1 MAKNLDYN
9 LYSSLEELVEEL
21 HKDYISKFEGKLE
34 RIAELSKEV
43 KENPNFDQLKGKDKD
58 FIRNLTTKFNDLK
71 DFMEKNRPN
80 VNEHFTDEE
89 DENGGMIRNIDILC
103 DLVEYNKQLR
113 FPDED
118 DKTFI

>member
-1 MAKNLDYN
+1 MAKNLDYS
-9 LYSSLEELVEEL
+9 LYSDLEELVEAL

-34 RIAELSKEV
+34 DIAELSQKV
-43 KENPNFDQLKGKDKD
+43 KNSPYFDQLKGKDKD
-58 FIRNLTTKFNDLK
+58 FIRNLATKFNDLK

-89 DENGGMIRNIDILC
+89 DEHGDMIRNANILC

>member
-1 MAKNLDYN
+1 MAKNLDYS
-9 LYSSLEELVEEL
+9 LYSDLEELVEAL

-34 RIAELSKEV
+34 KIAELSQKV
-43 KENPNFDQLKGKDKD
+43 KNSPYFDQLKGKDKD
-58 FIRNLTTKFNDLK
+58 FIRNLSTKFNDLK
-71 DFMEKNRPN
+71 NFLEKNRPN

-89 DENGGMIRNIDILC
+89 DENGDMIRNIDILC

>member
-1 MAKNLDYN
+1 MSKNLDYN
-9 LYSSLEELVEEL
+9 LYCDLEELVEEL

-34 RIAELSKEV
+34 DIAEISKKI

-89 DENGGMIRNIDILC
+89 DENGDMIRNADIIC

>member
-1 MAKNLDYN
+1 MAKNLNYN

-34 RIAELSKEV
+34 NIAELSKEV
-43 KENPNFDQLKGKDKD
+43 KDSPYFDQLKGKDKD
-58 FIRNLTTKFNDLK
+58 FIRNLATKFNDLK

-89 DENGGMIRNIDILC
+89 DENGDMIRNADIIC
-103 DLVEYNKQLR
+103 DLVEYNKQLQ
-113 FPDED
+113 FPGED

>member
-1 MAKNLDYN
+1 MAKNLNYN

-34 RIAELSKEV
+34 NIAELSKEV
-43 KENPNFDQLKGKDKD
+43 KDSPYFDQLKGKDKD
-58 FIRNLTTKFNDLK
+58 FIRNLATKFNDLK

-89 DENGGMIRNIDILC
+89 DENGDMIRNTDILC
-103 DLVEYNKQLR
+103 DLVEYNKQLQ

>member
-9 LYSSLEELVEEL
+9 LYTSLEELVEAL

-58 FIRNLTTKFNDLK
+58 FIRNLATKFNDLK

-89 DENGGMIRNIDILC
+89 DKNEDMIRNADIIC